1 MLNKLK
7 KVVGATMLT
16 GMMVYLMGTIVTYA
30 NNYPN
35 TPFEF
40 NFMQQIDMLHLKWD
54 IMNIMIMLLMIV
66 QEERH
71 ISLIQRINIII

>member
-30 NNYPN
+30 NNKLSPLSR
-35 TPFEF
+35 TF
-40 NFMQQIDMLHLKWD
+40 
-54 IMNIMIMLLMIV
+54 
-66 QEERH
+66 
-71 ISLIQRINIII
+71 

>member
-40 NFMQQIDMLHLKWD
+40 NFNAKLSKTLFR
-54 IMNIMIMLLMIV
+54 LIV
-66 QEERH
+66 
-71 ISLIQRINIII
+71 